1 MTKEVKGAGELVKE
15 EPKESVAYVL
25 GKLQEKHYI

>member
-15 EPKESVAYVL
+15 DAKAAAAYVL
-25 GKLQEKHYI
+25 GKLKEKHYI